1 MKLPILQEMNA
12 SREWLDTFRGYNHN
26 LKIGEGEF
34 YEMTNLSSDH
44 YPLREVHT
52 VMKILECRLS
62 LKDLLRRMRFVTLTE
77 AIS

>member
-34 YEMTNLSSDH
+34 YEMTNLSLLH
-44 YPLREVHT
+44 ALREVHT